1 MHGLVTVRTFT
12 SLPEAQ
18 LACITLQ
25 AAGLDAELG
34 DEHLV
39 SMQWLYSHAIG
50 GVKLRVPDDQAS
62 EASDILDTTA
72 ITDNGPDDAGADACP
87 QCGSTD
93 LDSALDGLRPAVL
106 SLLLVGVPFVPLRR
120 VYRCRRCGARV

>member
-18 LACITLQ
+18 LACTTLQ

-34 DEHLV
+34 DERLV

-50 GVKLRVPDDQAS
+50 GVKLLVPDDQAA
-62 EASDILDTTA
+62 EAGDILDTSA
-72 ITDNGPDDAGADACP
+72 IPDEALAPDQPEACLH
-87 QCGSTD
+87 CGGTEV
-93 LDSALDGLRPAVL
+93 DSVLEGVKPAML
-106 SLLLVGVPFVPLRR
+106 SLLLIGVPLARVRR
-120 VYRCRRCGARV
+120 VHRCHRCGTRV